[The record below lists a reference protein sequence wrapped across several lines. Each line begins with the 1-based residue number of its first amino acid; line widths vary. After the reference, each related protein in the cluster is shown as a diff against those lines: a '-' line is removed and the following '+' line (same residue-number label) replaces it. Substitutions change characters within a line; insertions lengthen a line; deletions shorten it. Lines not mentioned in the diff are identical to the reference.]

1 MEIKEGAMNY
11 RTNLAG
17 RYRILKAKVGA
28 FQEKAERGGPTS
40 VFYQAM
46 LQNDNY
52 EAYLAG
58 IGQHTVDRPGYKAG
72 PTNGRDE
79 ILYCRRN
86 GWMEDG

>member
-1 MEIKEGAMNY
+1 MEIKERAMNY

-17 RYRILKAKVGA
+17 PYRIVRAKVSA
-28 FQEKAERGGPTS
+28 LREKAERGGPTS
-40 VFYQAM
+40 VIYQAM
-46 LQNDNY
+46 LRNDNY
-52 EAYLAG
+52 EAYLAE

-86 GWMEDG
+86 GWIEDG